1 MSSEVKAF
9 AVFGNPIAH
18 SKSPQIHALFAH
30 QTGIPLSYERLLAPV
45 EQFEQTLH
53 TFFQTGAGANVTTP
67 FKERACI
74 AMGAL
79 SERAKAAGAVNTI
92 KKRDDGTLYGDNTDG
107 IGLLSDLE
115 QNRLIQPG
123 FHVLLIGAGGAAR
136 GVIQPLLAYGC
147 SITVTNRT
155 QSRAE
160 ALVKHFC
167 DNGNIRAVPL
177 NELTDEGFDLIV
189 NATSSGIAGDVPA
202 LPESLVSREVHC
214 YDMFYASGLTPFL
227 KWCSGLGV
235 KKYADGLGMLV
246 WQAAH
251 AYELWHGILPD
262 AAAVI
267 QQMKRELEQ

>member
-9 AVFGNPIAH
+9 VVFGNPIEH
-18 SKSPQIHALFAH
+18 SKSPQIHTLFAH
-30 QTGIPLSYERLLAPV
+30 QTGIALSYGRLLAPI
-45 EQFEQTLH
+45 EQFEQTLQ

-74 AMGAL
+74 AVDVL
-79 SERAKAAGAVNTI
+79 SERARAAGAVNTI
-92 KKRDDGTLYGDNTDG
+92 KKLNDGSLYGDNTDG

-115 QNRLIQPG
+115 QNHFIQPD

-136 GVIQPLLAYGC
+136 GVIQPLLAHGC
-147 SITVTNRT
+147 AITVTNRT

-160 ALVKHFC
+160 ALVDNFC
-167 DNGNIRAVPL
+167 DKENIRAVPL
-177 NELTDEGFDLIV
+177 NALTDERFDLIV
-189 NATSSGIAGDVPA
+189 NATSSGISGDIPA
-202 LPESLVSREVHC
+202 LPESLVCRGVHC

-227 KWCSGLGV
+227 KWCTGLGV
-235 KKYADGLGMLV
+235 KNFADGLGMLV

-251 AYELWHGILPD
+251 AYELWHGVLPD

-267 QQMKRELEQ
+267 KQMKRELKQ